1 MLKLDGILKTNEKVL
16 WSGKPVKKAFILPAL
31 GGIPFGLL
39 FLTIFFM
46 WLAGMPFMFGL
57 PIPLALMLAGWGFGL
72 IVVPP
77 TWQLK
82 KYPNTG
88 YMITDQRLIIQTWT
102 LKLDTWFANF
112 GEIKEVG
119 VKVGLIDKLFGTGT
133 VYPVT
138 SSYPFPPGKKFWYTD
153 GSPGRVHK
161 LYNPA
166 TGNYEEFS
174 EMQIWHKTSFRPCLH
189 ALKEPYEVQKL
200 LQKAVENAQQLKPDK
215 RD

>member
-1 MLKLDGILKTNEKVL
+1 LLKLDGILKTNEKVL

-72 IVVPP
+72 IVAPP
-77 TWQLK
+77 IWQLK

-102 LKLDTWFANF
+102 FKLDTWFANF

-119 VKVGLIDKLFGTGT
+119 VKVGLVDKLFGTGT
-133 VYPVT
+133 VYPIT
-138 SSYPFPPGKKFWYTD
+138 PCYPFPPGMRVWYTD
-153 GSPGRVHK
+153 GNPGRTRK

-166 TGNYEEFS
+166 TGKDEEFS
-174 EMQIWHKTSFRPCLH
+174 EMQLWHKTNFRPCLH
-189 ALKEPYEVQKL
+189 GLKEPYQVQKL
-200 LQKAVENAQQLKPDK
+200 LQEAIENSGTSKI
-215 RD
+215 R